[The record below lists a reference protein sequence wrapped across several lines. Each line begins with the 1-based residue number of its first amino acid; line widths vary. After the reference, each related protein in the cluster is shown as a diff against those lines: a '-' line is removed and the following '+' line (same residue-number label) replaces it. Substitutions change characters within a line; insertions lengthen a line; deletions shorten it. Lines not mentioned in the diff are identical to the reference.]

1 MEWSTSV
8 NLHRV
13 NGFNEK
19 KEILEKLYVKFHQTQ
34 VCDVPSEDDETK
46 MFHIYIMSV
55 SGRTEQPDPV
65 FMKSRYQ
72 LGIFRLFSREFT
84 TVQYFLTI
92 GFATLYEFL
101 EYG

>member
-19 KEILEKLYVKFHQTQ
+19 KEILEKLFVKFHHTQ

-55 SGRTEQPDPV
+55 SGRT
-65 FMKSRYQ
+65 YH
-72 LGIFRLFSREFT
+72 
-84 TVQYFLTI
+84 
-92 GFATLYEFL
+92 
-101 EYG
+101 